1 MDVAVSLIA
10 TVVFFVLLAFFLLMW
25 VRFIFDWT
33 RALRPGWRPRGP
45 LLVLA
50 EAAYTITDPPVKLV
64 RRVLPP
70 VRLGAVALDLSG
82 SVVMLACIVLMYV
95 VRFIAATV

>member
-1 MDVAVSLIA
+1 MDVAVSLVA
-10 TVVFFVLLAFFLLMW
+10 TVVFFVLLVFFILMW

-33 RALRPGWRPRGP
+33 RALRPGWRPRGAA
-45 LLVLA
+45 LVLA

-64 RRVLPP
+64 RRIVPP

-82 SVVMLACIVLMYV
+82 SIVMLACIILMY
-95 VRFIAATV
+95 IARAFA